1 MSTKK
6 GLGRLYDRLTPEE
19 RFRLDVLA
27 LARGDEEESER
38 LTATCPRRGY
48 TMYDWGFVGRW
59 ETARELALLAY
70 VDVVKRLDK
79 IKMIDA
85 FRGLFPYL
93 STVWQDDVHEAYF
106 AGHRAGS
113 RHAWNSS
120 GKEGEPP
127 GWESDEE
134 EAERNADPTID
145 EDLKKWTGEERYARL
160 EGKLE
165 EVEREL
171 VREALTAWVGLGR
184 FCAQEMGLEAEKLL
198 EAVARPF
205 AERVRD
211 LEELSARH
219 EVEADVE
226 GVEEYL
232 VMMTKAW
239 RATWKVRKG
248 KYLKRLAHHC
258 REVRF

>member
-27 LARGDEEESER
+27 IARGDEEESER
-38 LTATCPRRGY
+38 LTATCPRRDY
-48 TMYDWGFVGRW
+48 TMTDWDFVGRW
-59 ETARELALLAY
+59 EAARDLSMLAY
-70 VDVVKRLDK
+70 VDVVRRLDK
-79 IKMIDA
+79 IRVIAA

-93 STVWQDDVHEAYF
+93 STIWQDDVHWAYF
-106 AGHRAGS
+106 DGHKAGS
-113 RHAWNSS
+113 RHAWNRS
-120 GKEGEPP
+120 GKTGEPP
-127 GWESDEE
+127 GWEADEE

-145 EDLKKWTGEERYARL
+145 EGLQKWTGEGKYARL

-165 EVEREL
+165 EMEREL
-171 VREALTAWVGLGR
+171 EREALTDWLGFAR
-184 FCAQEMGLEAEKLL
+184 FCEREMGLEAKDLV
-198 EAVARPF
+198 EALARPF

-226 GVEEYL
+226 GVEEYQAI
-232 VMMTKAW
+232 MREAW
-239 RATWKVRKG
+239 
-248 KYLKRLAHHC
+248 C
-258 REVRF
+258 RELESA

>member
-6 GLGRLYDRLTPEE
+6 GLERLYDRLSPEE

-48 TMYDWGFVGRW
+48 TMYDWGFIGRW
-59 ETARELALLAY
+59 EAARVLAMLAY
-70 VDVVKRLDK
+70 VDVVRRLDK
-79 IKMIDA
+79 INTIAA
-85 FRGLFPYL
+85 FRGVFPYL
-93 STVWQDDVHEAYF
+93 STIWEDDVHSAYF
-106 AGHRAGS
+106 DGHKAGS
-113 RHAWNSS
+113 HHAWNRS
-120 GKEGEPP
+120 GKAGEPP
-127 GWESDEE
+127 GWEADEE

-145 EDLKKWTGEERYARL
+145 EDLQKWTGEGTYARL
-160 EGKLE
+160 AGKLE
-165 EVEREL
+165 EMEREL
-171 VREALTAWVGLGR
+171 VREALTAWLGFAS
-184 FCAQEMGLEAEKLL
+184 FCEQEMGLEAEKLL
-198 EAVARPF
+198 EALARPF

-232 VMMTKAW
+232 AIMTEAW
-239 RATWKVRKG
+239 R
-248 KYLKRLAHHC
+248 
-258 REVRF
+258 RELESA

>member
-38 LTATCPRRGY
+38 LTTTCPRRDY

-59 ETARELALLAY
+59 EAARELAMCAY
-70 VDVVKRLDK
+70 VDVVRRLDK
-79 IKMIDA
+79 TKMIGA
-85 FRGLFPYL
+85 FRSLFLYL
-93 STVWQDDVHEAYF
+93 SNIWQDDAHWAYF
-106 AGHRAGS
+106 DGHRAGS
-113 RHAWNSS
+113 RHAWNRS
-120 GKEGEPP
+120 GKAGEPP
-127 GWESDEE
+127 GWEADEE

-145 EDLKKWTGEERYARL
+145 ENLQKWMGDGRYASL

-165 EVEREL
+165 EMEREL
-171 VREALTAWVGLGR
+171 VGEALTAWLGFAR
-184 FCAQEMGLEAEKLL
+184 FCEREMGLEAKDLV
-198 EAVARPF
+198 EALARPF
-205 AERVRD
+205 AEGVRD

-226 GVEEYL
+226 GVEGYF
-232 VMMTKAW
+232 VMMTEAW
-239 RATWKVRKG
+239 R
-248 KYLKRLAHHC
+248 
-258 REVRF
+258 RELESA

>member
-1 MSTKK
+1 MSSKK
-6 GLGRLYDRLTPEE
+6 GLGRLYDKLSPEE

-38 LTATCPRRGY
+38 LTATCPRRDY

-59 ETARELALLAY
+59 EAAQELTLLAY
-70 VDVVKRLDK
+70 VDVVRRLDK
-79 IKMIDA
+79 IKMIGA

-93 STVWQDDVHEAYF
+93 SNIWQDDVHGAYF
-106 AGHRAGS
+106 DGHKAGS
-113 RHAWNSS
+113 RHAWNRS
-120 GKEGEPP
+120 GKTGEPP
-127 GWESDEE
+127 GWEADEE
-134 EAERNADPTID
+134 EAERNADPAME
-145 EDLKKWTGEERYARL
+145 EDLQKWTGERRYAHL

-165 EVEREL
+165 EMEREL
-171 VREALTAWVGLGR
+171 VREALTAWLGFAD

-198 EAVARPF
+198 EALARPF

-211 LEELSARH
+211 LEGLSARH

-232 VMMTKAW
+232 VMLT
-239 RATWKVRKG
+239 
-248 KYLKRLAHHC
+248 
-258 REVRF
+258 